1 MNTFKIRG
9 GLGDSAIANTNVKLQ
24 DNLYLA
30 TNSQWLE
37 KAKIPADRP
46 LMDSFVELDT
56 KIRKQLLKDFNDFA
70 FNNKKLP
77 DLDNLDKAITLY
89 KLTLDF
95 DKRNADSAQPIK
107 PDLQKLLSLSRFS
120 DFNQNLAQ
128 LIKDAFSLPL
138 YFYVD
143 ADMKNT
149 SQNSFVFCLTKFI
162 FTRCLRL

>member
-9 GLGDSAIANTNVKLQ
+9 GLGDSAVANTNVKLQ

-30 TNSQWLE
+30 TNSQWPE
-37 KAKIPADRP
+37 KAKITADRP

-56 KIRKQLLKDFNDFA
+56 KIRKQILKDFDNFA
-70 FNNKKLP
+70 FNKKKLP

-128 LIKDAFSLPL
+128 LLKLPTCKSGL
-138 YFYVD
+138 VP
-143 ADMKNT
+143 
-149 SQNSFVFCLTKFI
+149 
-162 FTRCLRL
+162 

>member
-9 GLGDSAIANTNVKLQ
+9 GLGDSAVANTNVKLQ

-37 KAKIPADRP
+37 KVKIPADRP

-56 KIRKQLLKDFNDFA
+56 KIRKQILKDFDNFA
-70 FNNKKLP
+70 FNKKKLP

-128 LIKDAFSLPL
+128 LIKDAFSPIVKL
-138 YFYVD
+138 
-143 ADMKNT
+143 N
-149 SQNSFVFCLTKFI
+149 
-162 FTRCLRL
+162 

>member
-1 MNTFKIRG
+1 MNTFRIRG
-9 GLGDSAIANTNVKLQ
+9 GLGDSAVANTNVKPQ

-56 KIRKQLLKDFNDFA
+56 KIRKQLLKDFNNFA

-77 DLDNLDKAITLY
+77 DLDNLDKATTLY

-107 PDLQKLLSLSRFS
+107 PDLQKLLSLSRF
-120 DFNQNLAQ
+120 L
-128 LIKDAFSLPL
+128 
-138 YFYVD
+138 V
-143 ADMKNT
+143 
-149 SQNSFVFCLTKFI
+149 LTKI
-162 FTRCLRL
+162 